1 MGFKSLKEVDRLTIP
16 EYNLLMKA
24 VELKNVDLDYR
35 LHKQAFLNLSV
46 RAERKAGKG
55 KTKLVYTKFSKFFD
69 YKKELDKVM
78 RKKKSDSRFAGIGK
92 VLKKG
97 GNHV

>member
-1 MGFKSLKEVDRLTIP
+1 MGFKSFSEVDRLTIP

-24 VELKNVDLDYR
+24 VELKQVDTDYR

-46 RAERKAGKG
+46 KAQRKAGKG
-55 KTKLVYTKFSKFFD
+55 KTKPVYTKFSKFFD
-69 YKKELDKVM
+69 YKKELDKVL
-78 RKKKSDSRFAGIGK
+78 RKKESDSRFTGIGK

-97 GNHV
+97 GKHV